1 MFLLVGLG
9 NPEKKHAENRHN
21 IGFVAIDSIAKA
33 FNFPAFRSRF
43 KGLLSEGKI
52 NNHPIK
58 LLKPGTYMNNS
69 GEAIGEAMRFFKLTS
84 SQVYVFYDDLDLQPG
99 KCRIRLGGGTGGH
112 NGLRSVQQHI
122 GQNYWRIRL
131 GIGHPGKKDLV
142 LSHVLRNFTETEQT
156 DWLSK
161 LMDTLAE
168 NINLLIQGDGNALM
182 SKLALELPSIQK
194 EDTPPNDAPNT
205 NF

>member
-9 NPEKKHAENRHN
+9 NPESKHAENRHN
-21 IGFVAIDSIAKA
+21 IGFVAIDRIAKA
-33 FNFPAFRSRF
+33 FNFPIFRSRF

-52 NNHPIK
+52 NGHPIK